1 MEKHNFKKS
10 KKHENYRH
18 LVWTLAKT
26 DFKLRYH
33 GSVLGYVWALLKPL
47 LMFLVLNFVFSSI
60 FNPRNT
66 GTHYFSLQLLTAI
79 MLFNFFAEGTTA
91 GMMSLLNKSS
101 LVTKIYIPRWTI
113 ILASTLNAAM
123 IFLTNLIIMV
133 VFFAYYHFKPS
144 LEGILMFGFFI
155 VLTYVLILEFSFF
168 AAPLYLKFR
177 DLAMIWE
184 VLVTILFYAA
194 PIVYPLSVL
203 PVWAHKIILL
213 NPMAFIIH
221 FMKVSLTENHFPELL
236 QTVLFLGFL
245 TVAGTI
251 SFLVYRK
258 LEKRI
263 AENI

>member
-1 MEKHNFKKS
+1 MKKIDSKNF

-33 GSVLGYVWALLKPL
+33 GSMLGYIWALLKPL

-66 GTHYFSLQLLTAI
+66 GTHYFSLQLLTSI
-79 MLFNFFAEGTTA
+79 VLFNFFAEGTTA
-91 GMMSLLNKSS
+91 GMMSLMSKSD
-101 LVTKIYIPRWTI
+101 LVTKIYVPRWTI
-113 ILASTLNAAM
+113 IFASTLNAAM
-123 IFLTNLIIMV
+123 IFLTNLIIIL
-133 VFFAYYHFKPS
+133 VFFAYYHFVPT
-144 LEGILMFGFFI
+144 LGGIAMFGFFI
-155 VLTYVLILEFSFF
+155 LLTYVLILEFSFF

-184 VLVTILFYAA
+184 VLVTIIFYAA
-194 PIVYPLSVL
+194 PIVYPLSIL
-203 PVWAHKIILL
+203 PAWAHQIILL
-213 NPMAFIIH
+213 NPIAFIIH
-221 FMKVSLTENHFPELL
+221 FMKVGLLENHYPDPM
-236 QTVLFLGFL
+236 QMALFLGFL
-245 TVAGTI
+245 AVAGMI